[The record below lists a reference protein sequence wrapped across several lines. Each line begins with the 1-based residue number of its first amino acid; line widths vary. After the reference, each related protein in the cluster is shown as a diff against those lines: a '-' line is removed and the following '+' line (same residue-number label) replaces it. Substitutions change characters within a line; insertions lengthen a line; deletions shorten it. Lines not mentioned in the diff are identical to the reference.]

1 MKKYLNYFI
10 FVFIVFMPFYVSAA
24 GSYSV
29 EMVSGSANNRVVGTY
44 NTYGEALDSMNMQSS
59 NSSAVATIFRNGVPV
74 DSKYAIFKFKPSGN
88 STFPLYRNASSSS
101 AYTSINT
108 SYVGDAAVLGYSD
121 NGRVKIM
128 VSGFTGWVSVNA
140 GVVTPISLLGTNM
153 ININGTGVRLRSDHG
168 TSSSIVATLNGS
180 YNFNYTDTYKGSDYT
195 WYKIS
200 YNGRTAWAAGGSWVT
215 VYNSSLSTYYNHY
228 GPTGNLIH
236 HFTVYSGG
244 KYTDSF
250 TNLGKA
256 PSYLTRDVYYY
267 SFDGNYFYN
276 DVTTMLDDYRA
287 GVYSRSVNSNNPHYS
302 YYLYLTSRSTSGY
315 SASDLDSIIVNN
327 GYNSSSKMYG
337 TGSAFKEAEEKYGT
351 NALLAF
357 ATALNES
364 AWGTSSIARNKNNL
378 FGYGA
383 SDSCPYDCAYSY
395 NSPRESIM
403 DFASKSSTSYET
415 VSGSYYYGSH
425 YGNKSSGKNIMYAT
439 DPYWGEK
446 MAAYAYTRDLKFGG
460 KDFNSNTIGVTK
472 KGVSNVVVYR
482 DASTNSPLYTMK
494 NSKSSD
500 PVYDFTANIVDK
512 VNNNGVEFYKIY
524 TDLSKDQE
532 KFGYVLANQF
542 NVSNSQPVI
551 NAKDIELK
559 VGDNFD
565 YLAGVTAFDNE
576 NGDLTSK
583 ITYEGVVD
591 TSKEGVYSV
600 TYSAVD
606 NSNFHVS
613 KKINVK
619 VINEDEVKIEASDR
633 EVLQYS
639 KFDYLDGV
647 KAYNSNGNVDVTYDG
662 VVDTSKIGEYIVT
675 YKASNKSKMV
685 TIMVIKNE
693 KPVIEAKDV
702 TINVNDEFDYLSGVS
717 ATDKED
723 GKLEVSYEGEVDTS
737 MAGEYKVNY
746 TASDKEGQKVN
757 KEVTIT
763 VVNSNIDSNENGD
776 DGSSDDISN
785 PLNPTPSDN
794 IGNEVISD
802 DKIGDEIDDDL
813 NNLEEKNGLFYL
825 DYLKNVGGKLQIKG
839 YNTIE
844 GIDNNIN
851 TDIKYYVAFTNVDT
865 EEVFIDEASR
875 ISDKKEMTKSI
886 YSLDGKDYT
895 YSWFKMDIDF
905 SSIPLGNY
913 IMCVFAISEDSYSF
927 NIINNKL
934 NKTLDSSYSSSDKN
948 VVIRRNYSY
957 GGSPIELMV
966 RGNDFVKKTS
976 GTYYNQF
983 DKYTKFEFTSDN
995 KLHLKGVSYSYGAN
1009 LSSSSNVSRKI
1020 IFENTDDYKSYFKDL
1035 GSITDG
1041 NYNVVLPESDNLDKT
1056 RAWYDANIDLSDL
1069 PKGHYVIYITTSSN
1083 VVDVYE
1089 MTEKLGRNLD
1099 NVKSNINGKNYS
1111 FIINKDRG
1119 NRIELDIK

>member
-1 MKKYLNYFI
+1 MRKYLNYLIFI
-10 FVFIVFMPFYVSAA
+10 CLVFLPFCVSAA

-29 EMVSGSANNRVVGTY
+29 EMVSGSANNKVVGTY
-44 NTYGEALDSMNMQSS
+44 NTYNEALNSMNKQNS
-59 NSSAVATIFRNGVPV
+59 NSNLVATIFRNGVPV

-88 STFPLYRNASSSS
+88 STFPLYRNASSTSS
-101 AYTSINT
+101 FTSINT

-128 VSGFTGWVSVNA
+128 VSGFTGWISVDA
-140 GVVTPISLLGTNM
+140 GVVTPLSLLGSNM
-153 ININGTGVRLRSDHG
+153 ININGTIVRLRSDHS

-195 WYKIS
+195 WYKIN
-200 YNGRTAWAAGGSWVT
+200 YNGKTAWAACGDWVT
-215 VYNSSLSTYYNHY
+215 VYNSNLSTYYNHY

-256 PSYLTRDVYYY
+256 PSYLTKDAHYY

-276 DVTTMLDDYRA
+276 DITSMLDDYRA
-287 GVYSRSVNSNNPHYS
+287 GIYTHSVNSNNPHYS
-302 YYLYLTSRSTSGY
+302 YYLYLTARSTSGY

-364 AWGTSSIARNKNNL
+364 AWGTSSIAQSKNNL

-383 SDSCPYDCAYSY
+383 SDSCPSTCAYSY
-395 NSPRESIM
+395 NTPRDSIM
-403 DFASKSSTSYET
+403 DYASKSSTSYET

-472 KGVSNVVVYR
+472 KGVSNVKVYK
-482 DASTNSPLYTMK
+482 DASTNSVLYTMK
-494 NSKSSD
+494 NSKNGD
-500 PVYDFTANIVDK
+500 PVYDFTANIIDK
-512 VNNNGVEFYKIY
+512 VNNNGVEYYKIY
-524 TDLSKDQE
+524 TDLSKNGE
-532 KFGYVLANQF
+532 KFGYVLAKDF
-542 NVSNSQPVI
+542 NVSNTQPVI
-551 NAKDIELK
+551 NAKDIEIK
-559 VGDNFD
+559 VGDKFD
-565 YLAGVTAFDNE
+565 YLNGVTASDKE
-576 NGDLTSK
+576 NGNLTSK

-591 TSKEGVYSV
+591 TSKAGTYSV

-619 VINEDEVKIEASDR
+619 VINSDEVKIEASDR

-639 KFDYLDGV
+639 KFDYLEGV
-647 KAYNSNGNVDVTYDG
+647 KAYNSKGNVDVTYEG
-662 VVDTSKIGEYIVT
+662 IVDTSKVGEYIII
-675 YKASNKSKMV
+675 YKASNVSKKV
-685 TIMVIKNE
+685 TIKVIKNE
-693 KPVIEAKDV
+693 KPIIEAKDV
-702 TINVNDEFDYLSGVS
+702 TININSQFDYLNGVS

-737 MAGEYKVNY
+737 KAGEYKIVY
-746 TASDKEGQKVN
+746 SASDKEGQNVS
-757 KEVTIT
+757 KEVTVT
-763 VVNSNIDSNENGD
+763 VIDNEKGSNTPTNTDSE
-776 DGSSDDISN
+776 I
-785 PLNPTPSDN
+785 
-794 IGNEVISD
+794 ISD
-802 DKIGDEIDDDL
+802 DKIGNEIDENIDD
-813 NNLEEKNGLFYL
+813 LEEKNGLFYL
-825 DYLKNVGGKLQIKG
+825 DYLKNVNGKLQIKG

-844 GIDNNIN
+844 GIDNNLDN
-851 TDIKYYVAFTNVDT
+851 EIKYYIAFTNIDT
-865 EEVFIDEASR
+865 EDVILQEASR
-875 ISDKKEMTKSI
+875 ITDKKEIPKPV
-886 YSLDGKDYT
+886 YSFDGKDYT
-895 YSWFKMDIDF
+895 YSWFKMDVDF

-913 IMCVFAISEDSYSF
+913 IMCVFAISDNSYSY

-934 NKTLDSSYSSSDKN
+934 NKTLDSSFVSSDKN
-948 VVIRRNYSY
+948 IVIRRNYSY
-957 GGSPIELMV
+957 EGSPIELMV
-966 RGNDFVKKTS
+966 RGSDFVKKTA

-983 DKYTKFEFTSDN
+983 DKYTKFEFTSDS

-1009 LSSSSNVSRKI
+1009 LSGGSNVSRKI
-1020 IFENTDDYKSYFKDL
+1020 IFENTDDYKIYSKDL
-1035 GSITDG
+1035 GSITNG

-1069 PKGHYVIYITTSSN
+1069 PKGHYIIYITTSSN
-1083 VVDVYE
+1083 IVDVYE
-1089 MTEKLGRNLD
+1089 MTEKLGRSLD
-1099 NVKSNINGKNYS
+1099 NVKTSIGSKNYS
-1111 FIINKDRG
+1111 FTINKDRG
-1119 NRIELDIK
+1119 NRIELDVK

>member
-1 MKKYLNYFI
+1 MKKYFNY
-10 FVFIVFMPFYVSAA
+10 FVFICLIFVPFCVSAA

-29 EMVSGSANNRVVGTY
+29 EMVSGSANNKVVGTY
-44 NTYGEALDSMNMQSS
+44 NTYNEALNSMNKQNS
-59 NSSAVATIFRNGVPV
+59 NSNLVATIFRNGVPV

-88 STFPLYRNASSSS
+88 STFPLYRNASSTSS
-101 AYTSINT
+101 FTSINT

-121 NGRVKIM
+121 NGRIKIM
-128 VSGFTGWVSVNA
+128 VSGFTGWISVDA
-140 GVVTPISLLGTNM
+140 GVVTPLSLLGSNM
-153 ININGTGVRLRSDHG
+153 ININGTIVRLRSDHS

-195 WYKIS
+195 WYKIN
-200 YNGRTAWAAGGSWVT
+200 YNGKTAWAAGGDWVT
-215 VYNSSLSTYYNHY
+215 VYNSNLSTYYNHY

-256 PSYLTRDVYYY
+256 PSYLTKDAHYY

-276 DVTTMLDDYRA
+276 DITSMLDDYRA
-287 GVYSRSVNSNNPHYS
+287 GIYTHSVNSNNPHYS
-302 YYLYLTSRSTSGY
+302 YYLYLTARSTSGY

-364 AWGTSSIARNKNNL
+364 AWGTSSIAQSKNNL

-383 SDSCPYDCAYSY
+383 SDSCPSTCAYSY
-395 NSPRESIM
+395 NTPRDSIM
-403 DFASKSSTSYET
+403 DYASKSSTSYET

-472 KGVSNVVVYR
+472 KGVSNVKVYK
-482 DASTNSPLYTMK
+482 DASTNSVLYTMK
-494 NSKSSD
+494 NSKNGD
-500 PVYDFTANIVDK
+500 PVYDFTANIIDK
-512 VNNNGVEFYKIY
+512 VNNNGVEYYKIY
-524 TDLSKDQE
+524 TDLSKNGE
-532 KFGYVLANQF
+532 KFGYVLAKDF
-542 NVSNSQPVI
+542 NVSNTQPVI
-551 NAKDIELK
+551 NAKDIEIK
-559 VGDNFD
+559 VGDKFD
-565 YLAGVTAFDNE
+565 YLNGVTASDKE
-576 NGDLTSK
+576 NGNLTSK

-591 TSKEGVYSV
+591 TSKAGTYSV

-613 KKINVK
+613 KKINVN
-619 VINEDEVKIEASDR
+619 VINSDEVKIEASDR

-639 KFDYLDGV
+639 KFDYLEGV
-647 KAYNSNGNVDVTYDG
+647 KAYNSKGNVDVTYEG
-662 VVDTSKIGEYIVT
+662 IVDTSKVGEYIII
-675 YKASNKSKMV
+675 YKASNVSKKV
-685 TIMVIKNE
+685 TIKVIKNE
-693 KPVIEAKDV
+693 KPIIEAKDV
-702 TINVNDEFDYLSGVS
+702 TININSQFDYLNGVS

-737 MAGEYKVNY
+737 KAGEYKIVY
-746 TASDKEGQKVN
+746 SASDKEGQNVS
-757 KEVTIT
+757 KEVTVT
-763 VVNSNIDSNENGD
+763 VIDNEKGSNTPTNTDSE
-776 DGSSDDISN
+776 I
-785 PLNPTPSDN
+785 
-794 IGNEVISD
+794 ISD
-802 DKIGDEIDDDL
+802 DKIGNEIDENIDD
-813 NNLEEKNGLFYL
+813 LEEKNGLFYL
-825 DYLKNVGGKLQIKG
+825 DYLKNVNGKLQIKG

-844 GIDNNIN
+844 GIDNNLDN
-851 TDIKYYVAFTNVDT
+851 EIKYYIAFTNIDT
-865 EEVFIDEASR
+865 EDVILQEASR
-875 ISDKKEMTKSI
+875 ITDKKEIPKPV
-886 YSLDGKDYT
+886 YSFDGKDYT
-895 YSWFKMDIDF
+895 YSWFKMDVDF

-913 IMCVFAISEDSYSF
+913 IMCVFAISDNSYSY

-934 NKTLDSSYSSSDKN
+934 NKTLDSSFVSSDKN
-948 VVIRRNYSY
+948 IVIRRNYSY
-957 GGSPIELMV
+957 EGSPIELMV
-966 RGNDFVKKTS
+966 RGSDFVKKTA

-983 DKYTKFEFTSDN
+983 DKYTKFEFTSDS

-1009 LSSSSNVSRKI
+1009 LSGGSNVSRKI
-1020 IFENTDDYKSYFKDL
+1020 IFENTDDYKIYSKDL
-1035 GSITDG
+1035 GSITNG

-1069 PKGHYVIYITTSSN
+1069 PKGHYIIYITTSSN

-1089 MTEKLGRNLD
+1089 MTEKLGRSLD
-1099 NVKSNINGKNYS
+1099 NVKTSIGSKNYS
-1111 FIINKDRG
+1111 FTINKDRG
-1119 NRIELDIK
+1119 NRIELDVK

>member
-10 FVFIVFMPFYVSAA
+10 FALLVFMPFYVNAA

-29 EMVSGSANNRVVGTY
+29 EMVSGSANNKVVGTY
-44 NTYGEALDSMNMQSS
+44 NTYAEALNSMNNQSS
-59 NSSAVATIFRNGVPV
+59 NSSVVATIFRNGVPV

-88 STFPLYRNASSSS
+88 STFPLYRNADSSSS
-101 AYTSINT
+101 YTSINT

-140 GVVTPISLLGTNM
+140 GAVTPISLLGSNM
-153 ININGTGVRLRSDHG
+153 ININGTGVRLRSDHS
-168 TSSSIVATLNGS
+168 TSSSIVENLNGS
-180 YNFNYTDTYKGSDYT
+180 YNFNYSDTYKGSDYT
-195 WYKIS
+195 WYKIN
-200 YNGRTAWAAGGSWVT
+200 YNGNTAWAAGGDWVT
-215 VYNSSLSTYYNHY
+215 VYNSNLSTYYNHY

-256 PSYLTRDVYYY
+256 PSFLTKDVYYY
-267 SFDGNYFYN
+267 SFDGNYFYSN
-276 DVTTMLDDYRA
+276 VTSMLDDYRA
-287 GVYSRSVNSNNPHYS
+287 GVYSNSVNSNNPHYS

-364 AWGTSSIARNKNNL
+364 AWGTSSIAQAKNNL

-395 NSPRESIM
+395 NSPRDSIM
-403 DFASKSSTSYET
+403 DYASKSSSSYET
-415 VSGSYYYGSH
+415 VSGKYYYGSH

-472 KGVSNVVVYR
+472 KGVSNVVVYK
-482 DASTNSPLYTMK
+482 DPSTTSPLYTMK
-494 NSKSSD
+494 NSKSGD
-500 PVYDFTANIVDK
+500 AIYDFTANVIDK

-532 KFGYVLANQF
+532 KFGYVLAKEF

-551 NAKDIELK
+551 NAKDVELK
-559 VGDNFD
+559 VGDRFD
-565 YLAGVTAFDNE
+565 YLAGVSASDRE
-576 NGDLTSK
+576 NGDLTNR
-583 ITYEGVVD
+583 ITYEGEVD
-591 TSKEGVYSV
+591 TSKEGNYTV
-600 TYSAVD
+600 TYSTVD

-613 KKINVK
+613 RKINVK
-619 VINEDEVKIEASDR
+619 VSNSDEVKIEASDK
-633 EVLQYS
+633 EILQYS
-639 KFDYLDGV
+639 KFDYLDGI
-647 KAYNSNGNVDVTYDG
+647 KAYNSQGNVLVTYEG
-662 VVDTSKIGEYIVT
+662 EVDTSKVGDYTIT
-675 YKASNKSKMV
+675 YKASNASKKV
-685 TIMVIKNE
+685 SIKVIKNE
-693 KPVIEAKDV
+693 KPEIIAKDV
-702 TINVNDEFDYLSGVS
+702 TININDEFDYLAGVS
-717 ATDKED
+717 ASDKED
-723 GKLEVSYEGEVDTS
+723 GKLEVSYEGEVDS
-737 MAGEYKVNY
+737 SKAGEYKIVY
-746 TASDKEGQKVN
+746 TASDKEGQKVD
-757 KEVTIT
+757 KEIT
-763 VVNSNIDSNENGD
+763 VTVTSSTNDNNDSSEDVTTPVNPG
-776 DGSSDDISN
+776 SDDN
-785 PLNPTPSDN
+785 SDK
-794 IGNEVISD
+794 EVISD
-802 DKIGDEIDDDL
+802 DKIGDEIEEDIDD
-813 NNLEEKNGLFYL
+813 LEEKNGLFYL
-825 DYLKNVGGKLQIKG
+825 DYLKKVDGKLQIKG

-844 GIDNNIN
+844 GIDNNLDK
-851 TDIKYYVAFTNVDT
+851 DIKYYIAFTNVDT

-875 ISDKKEMTKSI
+875 INDKNEMTKSI

-905 SSIPLGNY
+905 SSIPFGNY
-913 IMCVFAISEDSYSF
+913 IMCVFAISENSYSY

-934 NKTLDSSYSSSDKN
+934 NKVLDSSFTSDDKN

-957 GGSPIELMV
+957 DGSPIELLI
-966 RGNDFVKKTS
+966 RGNDFVKKTA

-1009 LSSSSNVSRKI
+1009 LSGNSNISRKI
-1020 IFENTDDYKSYFKDL
+1020 IFENTDNYKIYTKDL
-1035 GSITDG
+1035 GSITNG

-1056 RAWYDANIDLSDL
+1056 RAWYDSNIDLSDL
-1069 PKGHYVIYITTSSN
+1069 PKGHYIIYITTSSN

-1089 MTEKLGRNLD
+1089 MTEKLGRNL
-1099 NVKSNINGKNYS
+1099 NSVKASFDGKNYS
-1111 FIINKDRG
+1111 FTINKDRG
-1119 NRIELDIK
+1119 NRIELDIN

>member
-1 MKKYLNYFI
+1 MKKYFNYFL
-10 FVFIVFMPFYVSAA
+10 FIYLILMPVYVKAA

-29 EMVSGSANNRVVGTY
+29 EMVSGSSNNKVIGSY
-44 NTYGEALDSMNMQSS
+44 NTYTEALNSMNNQSS
-59 NSSAVATIFRNGVPV
+59 NNSVVATIFRNGVPV

-88 STFPLYRNASSSS
+88 STFPLYRNANSSSS
-101 AYTSINT
+101 YTSINT

-128 VSGFTGWVSVNA
+128 VSGFTGWINVDA
-140 GVVTPISLLGTNM
+140 GVVTPISLLGSSM
-153 ININGTGVRLRSDHG
+153 ININGTVVRLRSDHS
-168 TSSSIVATLNGS
+168 TSSNIVDTLNGN
-180 YNFNYTDTYKGSDYT
+180 YNFNYTDTYKGNDYT
-195 WYKIS
+195 WYKIN
-200 YNGRTAWAAGGSWVT
+200 YNGKTAWAAGGDWVT
-215 VYNSSLSTYYNHY
+215 VYNSNLSTYYNHY

-256 PSYLTRDVYYY
+256 PSYLTKDVYYY

-276 DVTTMLDDYRA
+276 DITSMLDDYRS
-287 GVYSRSVNSNNPHYS
+287 GIYSHSINSNNPHYS

-327 GYNSSSKMYG
+327 GYNSSSKMYA

-364 AWGTSSIARNKNNL
+364 AWGMSSIAQSKNNL

-383 SDSCPYDCAYSY
+383 SDSCPSSCAYSY
-395 NSPRESIM
+395 NSPKDSIM

-415 VSGSYYYGSH
+415 VSGKYYYGSH

-472 KGVSNVVVYR
+472 KGVNNVVVYK

-494 NSKSSD
+494 NSKSGD
-500 PVYDFTANIVDK
+500 PVYDFTANVIDK
-512 VNNNGVEFYKIY
+512 VNINGVEFYKIY
-524 TDLSKDQE
+524 TDLARDQE
-532 KFGYVLANQF
+532 KYGYVLAKDF
-542 NVSNSQPVI
+542 NVSNTQPVI
-551 NAKDIELK
+551 NAKDIEIK
-559 VGDNFD
+559 IGQTFD
-565 YLAGVTAFDNE
+565 YMSGVTASDKE

-591 TSKEGVYSV
+591 TSKEGNYTV
-600 TYSAVD
+600 TYSTVD

-619 VINEDEVKIEASDR
+619 VYTDDEVKIEANDR
-633 EVLQYS
+633 EILQYS
-639 KFDYLDGV
+639 KFDYLEGV
-647 KAYNSNGNVDVTYDG
+647 KAYNNKGNVELTYEG
-662 VVDTSKIGEYIVT
+662 EVDTSKEGNYTVT
-675 YKASNKSKMV
+675 YKASNITKKV
-685 TIMVIKNE
+685 TIKVIKNE
-693 KPVIEAKDV
+693 KPIIEAKDI
-702 TINVNDEFDYLSGVS
+702 TININDEFNYLEGVS

-723 GKLEVSYEGEVDTS
+723 GNLEVSYEGEVDTS
-737 MAGEYKVNY
+737 KAGEYKISYN
-746 TASDKEGQKVN
+746 ASDKEGQKTIKEITLTVLDKNDSGNNSSSEDVSTPVN
-757 KEVTIT
+757 PV
-763 VVNSNIDSNENGD
+763 
-776 DGSSDDISN
+776 SDDD
-785 PLNPTPSDN
+785 TDK
-794 IGNEVISD
+794 EVISD
-802 DKIGDEIDDDL
+802 DKINDEIEEDID
-813 NNLEEKNGLFYL
+813 NLEEKNGLFYL
-825 DYLKNVGGKLQIKG
+825 DYIKNVEGKLQIKG

-844 GIDNNIN
+844 GIDNNLE
-851 TDIKYYVAFTNVDT
+851 TEIKYYIAYTNIDT
-865 EEVFIDEASR
+865 EDVIIEEASR
-875 ISDKKEMTKSI
+875 ITDKNKMTKSI

-905 SSIPLGNY
+905 SSIPFGNY
-913 IMCVFAISEDSYSF
+913 IMCVFAVSDDSYSY

-934 NKTLDSSYSSSDKN
+934 NKTLDSSFTSSGKN
-948 VVIRRNYSY
+948 IAIRRNYSY
-957 GGSPIELMV
+957 EGSPIEFVV
-966 RGNDFVKKTS
+966 RNSNFVKKS
-976 GTYYNQF
+976 AGTYYNQF
-983 DKYTKFEFTSDN
+983 DKYTKFEFTSDS

-1009 LSSSSNVSRKI
+1009 LASGSNVSRKI
-1020 IFENTDDYKSYFKDL
+1020 IFENTDDYKAYYKDL
-1035 GSITDG
+1035 GSITNG
-1041 NYNVVLPESDNLDKT
+1041 NYNVVLPENDNLEKT
-1056 RAWYDANIDLSDL
+1056 RAWYDANVDLSDL
-1069 PKGHYVIYITTSSN
+1069 PKGHYLIYITTSSN

-1089 MTEKLGRNLD
+1089 MTEKLGRSLD
-1099 NVKSNINGKNYS
+1099 NVKASINGKNYS
-1111 FIINKDRG
+1111 FTINKNRG